1 MNMWLDKT
9 VGIAASRVGNTA
21 NALASTGFED
31 PSALRALD
39 RSEKVELL
47 ASLAAEGVTIGDR
60 QKLKTALV
68 GARDRSKSP
77 AARAVNSTAG
87 VSKPN
92 SGSSGFTKLLL
103 IGLVAG
109 VGSECIIRSLDTGIL
124 YTSPLVVYLNLL
136 RMGGL
141 VIWVLLLVL
150 GACFCK

>member
-1 MNMWLDKT
+1 MNMWLEKT

-39 RSEKVELL
+39 SGEKVELL

-77 AARAVNSTAG
+77 AARAVNSAG